1 MKSNEKFDFYLKKV
15 EQKFPNKLILNQ
27 GEMLQC
33 INISRSTF
41 KRIIDS
47 NELHKIPKISNKE
60 KYNRSK
66 SDYYTY
72 EFHIFDIVKFLAE
85 K

>member
-1 MKSNEKFDFYLKKV
+1 MNDEKFRFYLKKI
-15 EQKFPNKLILNQ
+15 EDRFPHKQILNQ

-33 INISRSTF
+33 INKSRSTF

-47 NELHKIPKISNKE
+47 NEMSKIPKINSKD
-60 KYNRSK
+60 KYKRNT
-66 SDYYTY
+66 SDYFTY
-72 EFHIFDIVKFLAE
+72 EFHVFDVAKFLAE

>member
-1 MKSNEKFDFYLKKV
+1 MNDEKFTFYLKKI
-15 EQKFPNKLILNQ
+15 EDKFPSKQILNQ

-41 KRIIDS
+41 KRIIDV
-47 NELHKIPKISNKE
+47 NEIHKIPKINGKE
-60 KYNRSK
+60 KYKRNT

-72 EFHIFDIVKFLAE
+72 KFHIFDIAKFLAQ